1 MITSQV
7 IQDLV
12 INNVITGTSDLAKHM
27 ITKHVLNPRNHT
39 QQTHHQLTPDPVPHL
54 VAHDLT
60 SKQEDLSQRTL
71 TSAKALTHI
80 SRSRSIEC
88 DSDPGY
94 IINNH
99 VIKSRD
105 LHVTCQVQ
113 NPFSHVTSLARD
125 HYNPQTL
132 PEHVIPIHV
141 TSPVTPLGQDLRQ
154 LSEQTQEPNLLQPHS
169 ATLHVTKSGDHFA
182 SRNRVPHQSSDL
194 RWPAT
199 AITSKL
205 VLLWNQTRLS
215 LLSVRVNFRTLRT
228 LLESLSQ

>member
-12 INNVITGTSDLAKHM
+12 INNMITGTSDLV
-27 ITKHVLNPRNHT
+27 KHVVANHT

-54 VAHDLT
+54 IARDLI
-60 SKQEDLSQRTL
+60 SKQEDLSQSTS

-80 SRSRSIEC
+80 SQSRSTEC
-88 DSDPGY
+88 DSDPEY
-94 IINNH
+94 IISNH
-99 VIKSRD
+99 VTKSCD
-105 LHVTCQVQ
+105 LHMICQVQ

-125 HYNPQTL
+125 HYNPRAL
-132 PEHVIPIHV
+132 PEHMIPIHV
-141 TSPVTPLGQDLRQ
+141 ISPVTSLGQDLRQ

-169 ATLHVTKSGDHFA
+169 ATLHVTKSGDHFV

-199 AITSKL
+199 AITQSRASTPSG
-205 VLLWNQTRLS
+205 QTLDQFFERDNNELPI
-215 LLSVRVNFRTLRT
+215 L
-228 LLESLSQ
+228 